1 MYDSLSRKAG
11 EPHMIDFVELAS
23 SVENYI
29 FIVFSFAELASSVV
43 IEVNHS
49 GFIIDS
55 FISSNIEINYDK
67 TGGGGKIIYLAKWFE
82 GTMVLG
88 KRDTDF

>member
-1 MYDSLSRKAG
+1 MM

-43 IEVNHS
+43 IEVNHV
-49 GFIIDS
+49 GFIAS
-55 FISSNIEINYDK
+55 FSRWILVKVKRYSFVEIENFGFKNEFIFCLCH
-67 TGGGGKIIYLAKWFE
+67 I
-82 GTMVLG
+82 
-88 KRDTDF
+88 